1 VPRLR
6 LKIATPQ
13 RLLYDGEADMVI
25 LRASTGDMGILP
37 GHHRVSAIMG
47 YGALKIVD
55 GENKSE
61 LAVMGGLAQ
70 VSGDSVTVLSE
81 TAEWPGDIDRLRA
94 EAALERAKHRLAQ
107 KNSDVDMQ
115 RAELSL
121 RRALVRI
128 EVSSYPIIRPGK

>member
-1 VPRLR
+1 MPKLR
-6 LKIATPQ
+6 LKIATPKK
-13 RLLYDGEADMVI
+13 LLYDGEADMVI
-25 LRASTGDMGILP
+25 LRTSTGDMGILP

-61 LAVMGGLAQ
+61 VAVMGGLAQ
-70 VSGDSVTVLSE
+70 VSGDAVTVLSE
-81 TAEWPGDIDRLRA
+81 VAEWPSEISLIRA
-94 EAALERAKHRLAQ
+94 EAALERARQRLAQ
-107 KNSDVDMQ
+107 KDSDVDMQ